1 MVKLVGTW
9 TSSPTHHF
17 DNLLKIQLSLTQ
29 GVKRYDLLFIN
40 HVCFSQ
46 RNVKTHCIMIIA
58 H

>member
-29 GVKRYDLLFIN
+29 GVKRYDLLFI
-40 HVCFSQ
+40 V
-46 RNVKTHCIMIIA
+46 
-58 H
+58 